1 MVTATT
7 ALVAT
12 SATDPAIAVNVG
24 VILNSQLR
32 VDEIQMKLSEDF
44 RRQVLDIAKDVA
56 TATPATFNVES
67 FATNWTQQLERF
79 KSRSSALASFE
90 SELAEVIAS
99 YKKENAPELIKA
111 LEAGRALLEEQ
122 LRQRNVVDDS
132 IEKEIRA
139 IDEVIVEL
147 KTYLRGGRVAPVAAA
162 AGSATAAASITTTAN
177 RSEPSK
183 RRQGKSRAGRK

>member
-1 MVTATT
+1 MATATT
-7 ALVAT
+7 ALAAT

-32 VDEIQMKLSEDF
+32 VDEIQIKLAEDF
-44 RRQVLDIAKDVA
+44 RREVLVIAKDVA

-67 FATNWTQQLERF
+67 FAANWTQQLERF

-90 SELAEVIAS
+90 TELARVVAS
-99 YKKENAPELIKA
+99 YKQENAPELIKA

-132 IEKEIRA
+132 IEREIRA

-147 KTYLRGGRVAPVAAA
+147 KTYLRGGQVTPVAATT
-162 AGSATAAASITTTAN
+162 GSATARASITTTDK

-183 RRQGKSRAGRK
+183 RRQGKSKAGKK